1 MSHKFSNSFL
11 VCVFAHSKVL
21 IMQTA
26 FQITDND
33 RKQASTSIDCS
44 HWCRWHCGD
53 PRRRH
58 RTPSKRWKAKRV
70 SRADRESE
78 RSRWLL
84 SWSNKGEGFSGRRH
98 RLGTLHSLSASAS
111 AGTAVRRC
119 LEAAPT
125 ACRLLL
131 PPQNK
136 QGEWID
142 DWKTSDPR
150 RRERERL
157 HNMAAWRR
165 GGRRV
170 NVRSLGKV
178 SVLRGL
184 SAGRQALQP
193 HRRPHWRSVA
203 RALLFLG
210 CLPHSGWE
218 EAAAT
223 ERGIPSLGD
232 TVSLSLSHTVLPTV
246 CVCTCPLHKFPL
258 SATIEYQ
265 QQCDC
270 MCVLFRRPKLPRH
283 WIRFS
288 VCTMRRRQHLSA
300 KDWQTHLPSC
310 CRKMASFW
318 VASAKP
324 LNSSAA

>member
-184 SAGRQALQP
+184 SAGRQA
-193 HRRPHWRSVA
+193 
-203 RALLFLG
+203 G
-210 CLPHSGWE
+210 T
-218 EAAAT
+218 AAT
-223 ERGIPSLGD
+223 SASTLALCCSGAPLSRLFTPLRLRRSGSHWKRD
-232 TVSLSLSHTVLPTV
+232 TLARRHCLSLPYS
-246 CVCTCPLHKFPL
+246 
-258 SATIEYQ
+258 SAN
-265 QQCDC
+265 C
-270 MCVLFRRPKLPRH
+270 MCV
-283 WIRFS
+283 
-288 VCTMRRRQHLSA
+288 HLSLTQIPSISHYWVPA
-300 KDWQTHLPSC
+300 AVWLYVCALQTP
-310 CRKMASFW
+310 
-318 VASAKP
+318 
-324 LNSSAA
+324 

>member
-131 PPQNK
+131 PPQYK

-184 SAGRQALQP
+184 SAGRQAGR
-193 HRRPHWRSVA
+193 HCSHIGVHIG
-203 RALLFLG
+203 ALLLG
-210 CLPHSGWE
+210 RSSFSVVYPTQAEKKRQPLKEGYPRS
-218 EAAAT
+218 AT
-223 ERGIPSLGD
+223 
-232 TVSLSLSHTVLPTV
+232 LSLSPIQFCQLYVCALVPYTNSLYQPLLSTSSSVTV
-246 CVCTCPLHKFPL
+246 CVCSSDAL
-258 SATIEYQ
+258 SSHDIEFDSVFA
-265 QQCDC
+265 QC
-270 MCVLFRRPKLPRH
+270 
-283 WIRFS
+283 
-288 VCTMRRRQHLSA
+288 A
-300 KDWQTHLPSC
+300 
-310 CRKMASFW
+310 
-318 VASAKP
+318 VA
-324 LNSSAA
+324 NT